1 MPARKRKVPF
11 FVGGHP
17 DPFEIGNSG
26 WDRLEKAYK
35 QSLPITVR
43 REIASVTKE
52 YLVGSM
58 MEKEGALIDGA
69 KKTLRDIRS
78 AAECLGAA
86 VPTTTATLD
95 GIHARNLL
103 FNSTPDKRV
112 VE

>member
-52 YLVGSM
+52 YL
-58 MEKEGALIDGA
+58 L
-69 KKTLRDIRS
+69 
-78 AAECLGAA
+78 
-86 VPTTTATLD
+86 VP
-95 GIHARNLL
+95 
-103 FNSTPDKRV
+103 
-112 VE
+112 